1 MRQREVAA
9 REAAAT
15 LFRPRRSGGRRA
27 GRRVVGR
34 RWKDKKA
41 RKKDCLDRR
50 CMRVAELQCKK
61 IEREELGFHSSDG

>member
-1 MRQREVAA
+1 MGHMRQREVAA

-41 RKKDCLDRR
+41 RKKDCLEVEDAGESLNYS
-50 CMRVAELQCKK
+50 VKK
-61 IEREELGFHSSDG
+61 LNEKS